1 MDEHTV
7 TSVEALETLYGRAS
21 GIAVAKETTWITPEY
36 RAWIEA
42 SPFCIL
48 ATSGP
53 GGLDATPRGDPAGQ
67 FAVVEDERTLLLPDR
82 RGNNRI
88 DSLRNIV
95 ADPRVAFC
103 YLLPGI
109 PEAMRVNGRAVIS
122 TNPALLARFAIKGQ
136 APRTVLI
143 VAVESVYFQCA
154 KSVVR
159 SGLWDPARHVP
170 KGAVPSVGT
179 LVRALVREPFDADSY
194 DREKDVRVAATL
206 Y

>member
-1 MDEHTV
+1 MV
-7 TSVEALETLYGRAS
+7 
-21 GIAVAKETTWITPEY
+21 KEKAFITPEY

-42 SPFCIL
+42 SPFCVL

-53 GGLDATPRGDPAGQ
+53 GGLDATPRGDPTGQ

-82 RGNNRI
+82 RGNNRL

-95 ADPRVAFC
+95 SDPRVAFC
-103 YLLPGI
+103 FLLPGL
-109 PEAMRVNGRAVIS
+109 PEAMRVTGRAVVS
-122 TNPALLARFAIKGQ
+122 TDPAMNGQ
-136 APRTVLI
+136 APRTVL
-143 VAVESVYFQCA
+143 VTTVESVYFQCA

-170 KGAVPSVGT
+170 KGAVPSVGA
-179 LVRALVREPFDADSY
+179 LVRALVREPFDAEGY
-194 DREKDVRVAATL
+194 DRDKDARVAATL

>member
-1 MDEHTV
+1 MDNHLITDV
-7 TSVEALETLYGRAS
+7 AQLERLYGLPA
-21 GIAVAKETTWITPEY
+21 GPAVSKETPVITPEY

-42 SPFCIL
+42 SPFCVL

-67 FAVVEDERTLLLPDR
+67 FVAVEDERTLLLPDR
-82 RGNNRI
+82 RGNNRL

-103 YLLPGI
+103 FLLPGI
-109 PEAMRVNGRAVIS
+109 PEAMRVNGRAAIS
-122 TNPALLARFAIKGQ
+122 TEPGLCARFAMRGQ
-136 APRTVLI
+136 APRTVL
-143 VAVESVYFQCA
+143 VVTVESVYFQCA

-170 KGAVPSVGT
+170 RSAVPSVG
-179 LVRALVREPFDADSY
+179 ALVKAALREPFDADAY
-194 DREKDVRVAATL
+194 DREKDGRIAAAL